1 MGVLGCTHL
10 CSLKHKKKGLLA
22 MHKKD
27 VDVNLKLSTF
37 VAGKNVYV
45 IGPLAKANSDQ
56 YFRKGMYARVWSC
69 LERPN
74 SKAY

>member
-1 MGVLGCTHL
+1 
-10 CSLKHKKKGLLA
+10 